1 MARRITIPVRSF
13 GSEVPVPT
21 VLELAEWLKG
31 MRGEEADLTTYRLAR
46 SLDAQ
51 EGVTIPAA
59 GGVFYGDR
67 WREAFQGMADGVLVD
82 EPGIDPSAVV
92 ADAHYIQARRK
103 DAWFSLPAP
112 HMLGFHDAY
121 IGDAEEFAE
130 TIATGYAR
138 LAREMRD
145 VGVRGHVL
153 IADLADEIEL
163 EILAGRK
170 IVFFPRNP
178 ETFDLELLLEYQ
190 DDLILPAGELDRAP
204 DLMEQFRVRRLILLA
219 PDAADLAAAAAFVDP
234 DMLEAGGY
242 CEEACPDYWK
252 RLVDRAFI
260 SR

>member
-13 GSEVPVPT
+13 GSEAPVPT
-21 VLELAEWLKG
+21 VPKLAEWLKG
-31 MRGEEADLTTYRLAR
+31 MRGEEADLTTYRLTR
-46 SLDAQ
+46 SLGAQ
-51 EGVTIPAA
+51 EGVTVPAA

-67 WREAFQGMADGVLVD
+67 WREAFLGMADGVLVN
-82 EPGIDPSAVV
+82 EPGIDPTTVV
-92 ADAHYIQARRK
+92 ADARYIQARRK
-103 DAWFSLPAP
+103 GAWFSLPAP

-170 IVFFPRNP
+170 IVFFPR
-178 ETFDLELLLEYQ
+178 
-190 DDLILPAGELDRAP
+190 AP

-219 PDAADLAAAAAFVDP
+219 PEAGDLAAAAAFVDP

-242 CEEACPDYWK
+242 CEDGCPDYWK
-252 RLVDRAFI
+252 GLVDRAFI